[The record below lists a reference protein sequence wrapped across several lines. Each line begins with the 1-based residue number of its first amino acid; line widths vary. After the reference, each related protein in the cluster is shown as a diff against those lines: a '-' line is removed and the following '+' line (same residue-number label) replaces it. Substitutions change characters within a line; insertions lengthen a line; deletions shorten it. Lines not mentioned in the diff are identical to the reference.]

1 MKIFIFTNTTLDSG
15 YFISGGKNKL
25 VNLSTLK
32 DCDDVLFV
40 LPNEFLG
47 YIKHTAELKNKKNL
61 HASIINSINAIGIKD
76 QTELKVLECGNSN
89 ESFFT
94 ITRNKLE
101 TLKDKFKHIDSK
113 IRITSD
119 LLFFRELFKQ
129 NISFNESVF
138 YEEGNSLVKLTK
150 RAFNLLDKADKKISH
165 KKINELN
172 LEVSEKLTFHEF
184 DSLNIQ
190 NIFSFSASKKF
201 IYAGISL
208 VLLLNLIG
216 LFNIFSNWNQVK
228 EMDQTLSELYL
239 SIYPDEKINSINKQI
254 IKKINLLQNQ
264 SNSTTVIKIKE
275 LILRISKTTKVIEIS
290 YKNSSKD
297 TLNIKCLFKNKTEE
311 EAFIA
316 QQQKNNKRVSV
327 INRTNSKDLLL
338 TEFNYEL

>member
-25 VNLSTLK
+25 VNLSALK

-165 KKINELN
+165 KKIDELN

-208 VLLLNLIG
+208 VVLLNLIG
-216 LFNIFSNWNQVK
+216 LFNISSNWGQVK

-239 SIYPDEKINSINKQI
+239 SIYPDEKIDLIESQI
-254 IKKINLLQNQ
+254 IEKIDLLQNQ
-264 SNSTTVIKIKE
+264 SNSTTAKITE
-275 LILRISKTTKVIEIS
+275 LILNISRTAKIIEITYKS
-290 YKNSSKD
+290 DSKNS
-297 TLNIKCLFKNKTEE
+297 LNIKCLFKNEAEE
-311 EAFIA
+311 EIFVA
-316 QQQKNNKRVSV
+316 QQQRNNKKISV
-327 INRTNSKDLLL
+327 INRANSKDFLL